1 MANYFYPATGG
12 MEELTFGI
20 AKELAKKGHEVHVF
34 TSDRKGGKVFSKDE
48 TVDGVQIHRS
58 RSFLNYKYYLNFNPG
73 IAFKH
78 LGYKLDVL
86 HVQSIGFIFQD
97 LGVLLRR
104 LFTKTKLV
112 NTPHG
117 PFMALEKYPWWQ
129 ALLRFLY
136 VTIEYP
142 VNMLYHGS
150 VQVNPSQYRWMEKY
164 GFCKQG
170 IKFIPNS
177 IPESIF
183 SDVNEKRFFNLK
195 RKLVI
200 GYIGRVQKYKGMRQ
214 IVEVLP
220 FLVKVDPSI
229 VFLVMGGEVDGE
241 YAKLRSLAK
250 ELKVE
255 KHLIL
260 AGRVSDSEKLAG
272 LDATDIFVLPSEW
285 EAFGIVLIEAMAR
298 GCALVSTRTEGGSFV
313 VGADEG
319 FLFDYRNL
327 DELGKVMLRLIN
339 DKKLV
344 DKMKEHNSVKAKE
357 YLVSNVVTEFEKFYR
372 S

>member
-20 AKELAKKGHEVHVF
+20 AKELAKKGHDVHVF

-48 TVDGVQIHRS
+48 TVDGVHIHRS
-58 RSFLNYKYYLNFNPG
+58 RSFFNYKYYLNFNPG
-73 IAFKH
+73 IVFKH
-78 LGYKLDVL
+78 LKYKLDVL
-86 HVQSIGFIFQD
+86 HVQSIGFMFQD
-97 LGVLLRR
+97 LGVVFRR
-104 LFTKTKLV
+104 LFTRTKLV

-117 PFMALEKYPWWQ
+117 PFMALDKYPWWQ
-129 ALLRFLY
+129 TLLRWLY

-177 IPESIF
+177 IPENIFDKTSDRKF
-183 SDVNEKRFFNLK
+183 SDLK
-195 RKLVI
+195 GKLVI

-214 IVEVLP
+214 VVRVLP
-220 FLVKVDPSI
+220 SLVKVDPSI

-241 YAKLRSLAK
+241 YEKLRSLAK
-250 ELKVE
+250 KLKVE
-255 KHLIL
+255 KHLII

-313 VGADEG
+313 VGAEEG
-319 FLFDYRNL
+319 FLFDYKNL
-327 DELGKVMLRLIN
+327 DELEKVFLKLIKDEGLRERM
-339 DKKLV
+339 KK
-344 DKMKEHNSVKAKE
+344 HNSLKAKE
-357 YLVSNVVTEFEKFYR
+357 YLVSNVVSEFEKFYR